1 MPPLSA
7 LTHRIGKF
15 FRPLSQWL
23 RHGQGVTGLLFW
35 VGLLDLILW
44 TGFDISGRWK
54 EELMNYV
61 GTDLDD
67 DGLADVGMFDAGYAL
82 YIRTLARAGLCL
94 APAFFA
100 WIVRRKPTHPWP
112 VLPTALA
119 ACWLCLIAVSNGLY
133 HGLPAALQS
142 DTGDE
147 PYPFAFAVGIGL
159 TVLLFATAPISVW
172 LYARGSTLD
181 RYVTRTFLS
190 PFLICYGA
198 FVSIWLISDLADNG
212 PDYSAGNLGLGDIA
226 GLYAIQLPAVTVL
239 VLPITLLLG
248 LLYALGSMSRR
259 NELISMMM
267 AGRSVGRILR
277 PIFVVGTIATFVS
290 LACNYQWAPTAA
302 GTAEAAVEA
311 ASKKKKSR
319 HSAFDIAYINRAQNR
334 IWFVGR
340 YPQNYSRDNK
350 LESVIVAQ
358 FGPNGKLAKT
368 IHADKAFWQRDV
380 AAWVF
385 FGGQVT
391 HFNPEGEPIGKTTF
405 PAKYFEE
412 SWPETPWRIVSAG
425 LKPEFLGLPQIEAY
439 LRAYKDSPSQ
449 KLAPFRTHWHYRIAL
464 PFSCLVVVLFGAPLG
479 IVYSRR
485 GIVGSVTAAVVL
497 FFASMF
503 LGNLFVALG
512 QSDRLPPLLA
522 AWFPVFLLATIGL
535 WLLRLRGN
543 NREIPGPSRWLAS
556 LRTRKA

>member
-1 MPPLSA
+1 MPILSA
-7 LTHRIGKF
+7 LTHRIGTF
-15 FRPLSQWL
+15 LRPLARWL
-23 RHGQGVTGLLFW
+23 MHGRGVVGLLFW

-54 EELMNYV
+54 EELMNHV
-61 GTDLDD
+61 GVDLDE
-67 DGLADVGMFDAGYAL
+67 DGYADVAMFDAGYAL
-82 YIRTLARAGLCL
+82 YIRTLVRAGLCL
-94 APAFFA
+94 APAFFV
-100 WIVRRKPTHPWP
+100 WMLRRRTTRPWP
-112 VLPTALA
+112 ILPTAIA
-119 ACWLCLIAVSNGLY
+119 SGWLCLVAVSNAIY
-133 HGLPAALQS
+133 HGLPSALQS
-142 DTGDE
+142 NTGDE
-147 PYPFAFAVGIGL
+147 PYPVAFAVGIGL
-159 TVLLFATAPISVW
+159 TVLLFACAPLAVW

-181 RYVTRTFLS
+181 RYVTRTILT
-190 PFLICYGA
+190 PFLICFGA

-212 PDYSAGNLGLGDIA
+212 PDYSAGHLDLGDIA
-226 GLYAIQLPAVTVL
+226 ALYAIQLPAVTVL

-277 PIFVVGTIATFVS
+277 PVFVLGALATFVS

-350 LESVIVAQ
+350 LESVIVAE

-368 IHADKAFWQRDV
+368 IHADKAYWQRNE

-385 FGGQVT
+385 FGGQT
-391 HFNPEGEPIGKTTF
+391 TRFNTEGEPIGKTTF
-405 PAKYFEE
+405 PTKYFEE
-412 SWPETPWRIVSAG
+412 GWPETPWRIVSAG

-439 LRAYKDSPSQ
+439 LRAYKDAPAQ
-449 KLAPFRTHWHYRIAL
+449 KLAPFRTHWHYRLSL

-497 FFASMF
+497 FFSSMF

-512 QSDRLPPLLA
+512 QSDRLNPIVA
-522 AWFPVFLLATIGL
+522 AWLPVVFLGATRL
-535 WLLRLRGN
+535 WLLRLRGQ
-543 NREIPGPSRWLAS
+543 NREIPGPSRWLAG
-556 LRTRKA
+556 LRARKA